1 MVRTAPFK
9 TPMYWEFFRR
19 YDASGRFF
27 CDNVRVC
34 GPMFTGDAEF
44 RSLSLYL
51 LAESEEVFNMGESV
65 LYRHPVPNWCAE
77 TKADEKQNR
86 QHLSTYVAK
95 QRTPKFLR
103 HEGKSMG
110 RELPEPPHPQPGQ
123 QPGKQPGAQHK
134 HKKPS
139 RSSAHHQ
146 GRPGDY

>member
-27 CDNVRVC
+27 CDNVRAC

-110 RELPEPPHPQPGQ
+110 RELPEPPHPQ
-123 QPGKQPGAQHK
+123 
-134 HKKPS
+134 
-139 RSSAHHQ
+139 RSTAAIAPPKTCPQRTNCAATQRTPFATFSA
-146 GRPGDY
+146 